1 MNQNATENRISH
13 RLRRTSGASSPKA
26 FPLSFF
32 SPASASFSSSVSMAA
47 TSAASLFSRTVS
59 TSTITEIAISS
70 DTARNSIV

>member
-13 RLRRTSGASSPKA
+13 RLRRTSGGSSPKA
-26 FPLSFF
+26 FPLSF
-32 SPASASFSSSVSMAA
+32 FSSSVSMAA